1 MSSFYDS
8 PRTVYNRKMKIRIGP
23 EDYTLQLVK
32 ELEGDGECSV
42 EKKLIKIRRGS
53 PHTLSTAFHEVFH
66 AELGEAS
73 FDSCQVWNEGV
84 EEICVDILSRSV
96 ARNYDKILAFL
107 KKNKQKL

>member
-1 MSSFYDS
+1 
-8 PRTVYNRKMKIRIGP
+8 MKLRIGP
-23 EDYTLQLVK
+23 EDYTLTLCKDVD
-32 ELEGDGECSV
+32 GDGEVSV
-42 EKKLIKIRRGS
+42 DKKLIKIRRGS
-53 PHTLSTAFHEVFH
+53 EHTLSTAFHEVFH
-66 AELGEAS
+66 AELSEAS